1 MKIDVQGHDL
11 EVLKGAKQTILKYK
25 MPIIVEYEKFF
36 ENKYKYNFLDFS
48 NFAEEIDY
56 QMSKLNEDNYLL
68 TPHKK

>member
-11 EVLKGAKQTILKYK
+11 KVLKGAKQTILKYK
-25 MPIIVEYEKFF
+25 MPIIVEYDKIF